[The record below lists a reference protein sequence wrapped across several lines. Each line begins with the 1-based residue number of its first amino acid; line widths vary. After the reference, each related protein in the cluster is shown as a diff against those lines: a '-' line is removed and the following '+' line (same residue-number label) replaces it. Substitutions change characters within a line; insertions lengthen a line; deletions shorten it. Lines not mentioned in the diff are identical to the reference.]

1 MAQTASSSA
10 LPPGAAEYD
19 PGRFYDEAFTAPGRP
34 RDAYRPLMEG
44 LASLDLAEVRRDV
57 TRCLVDEGCT
67 FGEGADAE
75 PFLVDLVPRIF
86 TAAEWAPLAAGLEQR
101 VRALDAFISDV
112 YGQRRIVRDGV
123 IPARVVDGAEY
134 FEPPLTALAPA
145 RVHVG
150 LAGLDIVRCE
160 SGEFRVLED
169 NLRTPSGLAYAF
181 SARHVV
187 GSRLAGD
194 DVVPVEERAA
204 ELLGR
209 ALRAAAPNGPEGAR
223 VALLTDGPENSAF
236 WEHSRL
242 AKLLDIPLVRLATLD
257 LERFDVIYRRTNV
270 DRLIGADGGL
280 TDIGSALLPGL
291 RDGSKVV
298 VNGLGN
304 GVADDKLVHAYVE
317 DMVRFY
323 LGEEPLVRSV
333 RTYDLGDRGC
343 REEVLDRLGEMVV
356 KPRAAWGGMGVFV
369 GPQSSERERDRVA
382 AELHTHP
389 EEFIAQETVF
399 FSRHPT
405 LIDGRIAPRH
415 VDLRAFV
422 TFDGEHAETV
432 PGGLTRVALAEDELV
447 VNSSQGGGGK
457 DTWVLR

>member
-1 MAQTASSSA
+1 MAATTPRPA
-10 LPPGAAEYD
+10 LPPGAADYE
-19 PGRFYDEAFTAPGRP
+19 PGRFYDEAFTAPGRVREP
-34 RDAYRPLMEG
+34 YRAPLSQ
-44 LASLDLAEVRRDV
+44 LAGLDLGAVQDEV
-57 TRCLVDEGCT
+57 TRCLVTDGCT
-67 FGEGADAE
+67 FGEGDDAE
-75 PFLVDLVPRIF
+75 PFRLDPVPRII
-86 TAAEWAPLAAGLEQR
+86 TAEEWEPLACGLEQR

-112 YGQRRIVRDGV
+112 YGQRRIIRDGV

-134 FEPPLTALAPA
+134 FEPPLIALATA
-145 RVHVG
+145 RVHIG

-181 SARHVV
+181 SARKVV
-187 GSRLAGD
+187 GGTLSLE
-194 DVVPVEERAA
+194 DVLPVEQRAA
-204 ELLGR
+204 ELLGT
-209 ALRAAAPNGPEGAR
+209 ALRAAAPNGPESAR

-242 AKLLDIPLVRLATLD
+242 AELLDIPLVTLETLD
-257 LERFDVIYRRTNV
+257 LSRVDVVYRRTNV

-280 TDIGSALLPGL
+280 TEIGSALLPGL
-291 RDGSKVV
+291 RDGHVVV

-333 RTYDLGDRGC
+333 RTYDLGDREC
-343 REEVLDRLGEMVV
+343 REEVLDRLEEMVV
-356 KPRAAWGGMGVFV
+356 KPRAAYGGVGVFV
-369 GPQSSERERDRVA
+369 GPQATARERAQVA
-382 AELHTHP
+382 ADLLTDP
-389 EEFIAQETVF
+389 EAFIAQETVF

-405 LIDGRIAPRH
+405 LIDGRLAPRH

-422 TFDGEHAETV
+422 TYDGERAATV
-432 PGGLTRVALAEDELV
+432 PGGLTRFALAEDELV

-457 DTWVLR
+457 DTWVLA